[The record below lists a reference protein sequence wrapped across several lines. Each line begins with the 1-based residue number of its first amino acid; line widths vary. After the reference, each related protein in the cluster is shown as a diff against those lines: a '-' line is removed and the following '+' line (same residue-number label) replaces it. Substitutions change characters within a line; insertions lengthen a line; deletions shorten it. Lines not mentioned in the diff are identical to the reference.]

1 MGREPVIN
9 AFAYS
14 REGCIPYRARTRL
27 EVYQMTLLAIRKSDP
42 VVVWSASTSRGR
54 EILGQSPLSLRSG
67 KSSPSDL
74 PPQSIVF
81 CPGCAGIGCSICNE
95 SGITSVAIAK
105 KYRAE
110 TKKGG
115 GTA

>member
-1 MGREPVIN
+1 MGRQPIIN
-9 AFAYS
+9 AFAES
-14 REGCIPYRARTRL
+14 IEKRVPYRARTRL
-27 EVYQMTLLAIRKSDP
+27 EVYQLTLLSIRKGDLADG
-42 VVVWSASTSRGR
+42 WGSTTKRG
-54 EILGQSPLSLRSG
+54 EDILGG
-67 KSSPSDL
+67 KASCLADL

-115 GTA
+115 D